1 MFCFDD
7 YSVAISESLRFGI
20 FTPEVPAIVYYS
32 HITAVAVTLILAAFI
47 ISKNRTLPSKIL
59 AGIATAFSVLSIF
72 DILLWTQTNADIIMF
87 LWSFWLS
94 LFILIF
100 GLSFYFLYTFIKN
113 HDVRFLYKLIFALI
127 FIAVELFSITT
138 FNLEYF
144 DLSYCEAVE
153 GPIMINAVFAISF
166 IIFIAAMIF
175 GIKEVIK
182 TKEQETRD
190 KFKFATIGIGLF
202 LLIFSFA
209 TYIASMLSIFFTDG
223 NYVFLVEQY
232 GYFGMTIF
240 IGFLAYTIVRYK
252 AFDIKMIAAN
262 TLVISLVILV
272 ASQFLF
278 VRTQAAILLT
288 SVTLV
293 LVSMA
298 GYFMVRSV
306 KKEVKQREEI
316 ENLAKSL
323 ERANKRLKVLDK
335 MKSEFV
341 SIASHQLRSPLTS
354 IRGYASMLL
363 EGSFGNLSTK
373 AKEAVERIA
382 DSSKFMATSVEDYLN
397 VSRIQA
403 GNMKYEL
410 SDFNLRDEAEVVVDN
425 IRQQAIKK
433 GLLLTFKSDL
443 EFKGVVN
450 ADIGKSRQILQNII
464 NNALKYTPHGSI
476 NVVVRDQKR
485 PKRIMIDVID
495 TGIGMKKETIENMFD
510 KFERADN
517 ANSVNV
523 SGTGLGLYIARKMA
537 RDMEG
542 DVYASSEGEGK
553 GSTFTFE
560 LPLKL

>member
-1 MFCFDD
+1 MDIIYCAFDPAT
-7 YSVAISESLRFGI
+7 YLIISE
-20 FTPEVPAIVYYS
+20 EVAPLIYYS
-32 HITAVAVTLILAAFI
+32 HFVAMFAALAISLLVFTHNRKALTSHLFLAFAMVFGTWAFLDVILWATNDPGIVMFAWSIQVLAEPVLYAIAFY
-47 ISKNRTLPSKIL
+47 
-59 AGIATAFSVLSIF
+59 
-72 DILLWTQTNADIIMF
+72 
-87 LWSFWLS
+87 
-94 LFILIF
+94 LF
-100 GLSFYFLYTFIKN
+100 YTFIFGRTPSLKTN
-113 HDVRFLYKLIFALI
+113 AFVGAIMLPLIIL
-127 FIAVELFSITT
+127 LPT
-138 FNLEYF
+138 NLNVDTVY
-144 DLSYCEAVE
+144 LSYCETDE
-153 GPIMINAVFAISF
+153 GPLALYYTYFLNISF
-166 IIFIAAMIF
+166 IALTIYAGIRGIPKLSSDQKKAASFFIVGLIIFLLSFTAANALSSFTDNWDIS
-175 GIKEVIK
+175 
-182 TKEQETRD
+182 QY
-190 KFKFATIGIGLF
+190 GLF
-202 LLIFSFA
+202 GMPIFAALIAYSIVQFRAFKIQ
-209 TYIASMLSIFFTDG
+209 IAGAQI
-223 NYVFLVEQY
+223 LVVVL
-232 GYFGMTIF
+232 M
-240 IGFLAYTIVRYK
+240 A
-252 AFDIKMIAAN
+252 
-262 TLVISLVILV
+262 LV
-272 ASQFLF
+272 ASLLVVGPTYRILITSTTLFMTTVAGIFL
-278 VRTQAAILLT
+278 I
-288 SVTLV
+288 
-293 LVSMA
+293 
-298 GYFMVRSV
+298 RSV
-306 KKEVKQREEI
+306 RKEFQQKLELEQ
-316 ENLAKSL
+316 LAASL

-495 TGIGMKKETIENMFD
+495 TGIGMKKETIESMFD